1 MSAAK
6 EQLTRLIAEQP
17 EDSSS
22 EEIVRELAFHLMVER
37 GLADADSERVVPNDD
52 VAARIRQWQS

>member
-6 EQLTRLIAEQP
+6 EELTGIIRDQP
-17 EDSSS
+17 EDSSR

-37 GLADADSERVVPNDD
+37 GLADSDAMRVVSNEEMGR
-52 VAARIRQWQS
+52 RIRSWQP